1 MENDGYEKVT
11 TTHGF
16 NHWDTE
22 GRVVEDDDDV
32 FLERGGR
39 MIYLGTFIEAKNRA
53 GRSNDIL
60 GIDRTNYG
68 TYYGPYAIGDNLF
81 VRRRTPYSQALA
93 SSITGR
99 QMNTTGAY
107 HIMQYLE
114 GPNKVDK
121 LVFRNYKGENAKGFR
136 NRKTKRYNRKSK
148 RHNNRRK
155 TTRLR

>member
-1 MENDGYEKVT
+1 
-11 TTHGF
+11 
-16 NHWDTE
+16 
-22 GRVVEDDDDV
+22 
-32 FLERGGR
+32 
-39 MIYLGTFIEAKNRA
+39 MIYLGTFIEAKNRT

-99 QMNTTGAY
+99 QMNRTGAD

-114 GPNKVDK
+114 GHNKVDD
-121 LVFRNYKGENAKGFR
+121 LVFRNNAKGFR

-155 TTRLR
+155 TTRLINS